1 MEEVILTNLNKNK
14 MAEVKRKSMF
24 KRMFARMMA
33 QYKPVKSA
41 QLKMTW
47 DGTVVLKNVI
57 GDDETYIGINA
68 NNEIVSYDPE
78 FIVDFPI
85 YLIDRQYSQINSNDI
100 VLISE
105 GTNAMYGKV
114 IKVNKSNIEV
124 LCFNG
129 NNLTINKKKNFLTNT
144 ETICTV
150 LNMFDMFSQNSNTD
164 SSQMNSLMMPMLLSG
179 MMNDEKGSTSDN
191 DHGNESLFM
200 MFYMMQNQKQNNNPI
215 MGMLPMMMLNN
226 KGSNKSEMFETL
238 MIMQMIQN
246 GNFSNMF
253 GPYCSKIDEVKTVK
267 KNNIVK
273 SDKKDKQKDTEK
285 DPE

>member
-1 MEEVILTNLNKNK
+1 MET
-14 MAEVKRKSMF
+14 VKRKSMF

-33 QYKPVKSA
+33 QYKPVKST

-47 DGTVVLKNVI
+47 DGTVVLKNTI
-57 GDDETYIGINA
+57 GDDETYETYIGINA

-78 FIVDFPI
+78 FIIDIPI

-150 LNMFDMFSQNSNTD
+150 LNMFDMFNKNSNDD
-164 SSQMNSLMMPMLLSG
+164 SSQMNALMMPMIMSG
-179 MMNDEKGSTSDN
+179 ILNDENGSTSEN
-191 DHGNESLFM
+191 THGNESLFMTHGNEALFM
-200 MFYMMQNQKQNNNPI
+200 MFYMMQNQKKDNP
-215 MGMLPMMMLNN
+215 MMAMLPMMMLN
-226 KGSNKSEMFETL
+226 KGESKSEMFEAL
-238 MIMQMIQN
+238 MMMYMMKN
-246 GNFSNMF
+246 ENFSNIF
-253 GPYCSKIDEVKTVK
+253 GPCYNKIDESKTSK
-267 KNNIVK
+267 KTNTVK
-273 SDKKDKQKDTEK
+273 SDKKDQD
-285 DPE
+285 

>member
-1 MEEVILTNLNKNK
+1 MT
-14 MAEVKRKSMF
+14 EVKRKSMF

-33 QYKPVKSA
+33 QYKPVKST

-47 DGTVVLKNVI
+47 DGTVVLKNTI

-78 FIVDFPI
+78 FIIDIPI

-114 IKVNKSNIEV
+114 IKVNKTNIEV

-144 ETICTV
+144 ATICTV
-150 LNMFDMFSQNSNTD
+150 LNMFDMFKKNSND
-164 SSQMNSLMMPMLLSG
+164 EVSQMNALMMPMIMSG
-179 MMNDEKGSTSDN
+179 MLNDENESTSEN
-191 DHGNESLFM
+191 ITHGNEELFM
-200 MFYMMQNQKQNNNPI
+200 THGNEALFMIFYMMQNQKKDNP
-215 MGMLPMMMLNN
+215 MMLMLPMMMLN
-226 KGSNKSEMFETL
+226 KGGSKSDMFETL
-238 MIMQMIQN
+238 MMMQLMKN
-246 GNFSNMF
+246 ENFSNMF
-253 GPYCSKIDEVKTVK
+253 GPCYNKIDESKPAKKT
-267 KNNIVK
+267 NTIK
-273 SDKKDKQKDTEK
+273 SDKKDKPKDDEK
-285 DPE
+285 DQD

>member
-1 MEEVILTNLNKNK
+1 MET
-14 MAEVKRKSMF
+14 VKRKSMF

-33 QYKPVKSA
+33 QYKPVKST

-47 DGTVVLKNVI
+47 DGTVVLKNTI
-57 GDDETYIGINA
+57 GDDETYIGINV

-78 FIVDFPI
+78 FIIDIPI

-150 LNMFDMFSQNSNTD
+150 LNMFDMFNKNSND
-164 SSQMNSLMMPMLLSG
+164 DASQMNALMMPMIMSG
-179 MMNDEKGSTSDN
+179 MLNDENESTSEN
-191 DHGNESLFM
+191 THGNEALFMTHGNEALFM
-200 MFYMMQNQKQNNNPI
+200 MFYMMQNQKKDNPMI
-215 MGMLPMMMLNN
+215 AMLPMMMLN
-226 KGSNKSEMFETL
+226 KGGSKSDMFETL
-238 MIMQMIQN
+238 MMMQLMKN
-246 GNFSNMF
+246 ENFSNLF
-253 GPYCSKIDEVKTVK
+253 GPCYNKIDESKPTKKT
-267 KNNIVK
+267 NAVK
-273 SDKKDKQKDTEK
+273 SDKKDQDKD
-285 DPE
+285 

>member
-1 MEEVILTNLNKNK
+1 MT
-14 MAEVKRKSMF
+14 EVKRKSMF
-24 KRMFARMMA
+24 KRMFDRMMA
-33 QYKPVKSA
+33 QYKPIKST

-47 DGTVVLKNVI
+47 DGTIVLKNVV

-68 NNEIVSYDPE
+68 DNETISYDPE

-150 LNMFDMFSQNSNTD
+150 LNMFDMFNKNSNDD
-164 SSQMNSLMMPMLLSG
+164 SSQMNALMMPMIMSG
-179 MMNDEKGSTSDN
+179 ILNDENGSTSEN
-191 DHGNESLFM
+191 THGNEALFMTHGNEALFM
-200 MFYMMQNQKQNNNPI
+200 MFYMMQNQKQDNPI
-215 MGMLPMMMLNN
+215 MLMLPMMMLNN
-226 KGSNKSEMFETL
+226 NGTNKSEMFETL
-238 MIMQMIQN
+238 MMMQMMQN

-253 GPYCSKIDEVKTVK
+253 GPCYNTIDEPKTVK
-267 KNNIVK
+267 KNNTVK
-273 SDKKDKQKDTEK
+273 SDKKDKSNDTVKDQ
-285 DPE
+285 

>member
-1 MEEVILTNLNKNK
+1 MET
-14 MAEVKRKSMF
+14 VKRKSMF

-33 QYKPVKSA
+33 QYKPVKST

-47 DGTVVLKNVI
+47 DGTVVLKNTI

-78 FIVDFPI
+78 FIIDIPI

-105 GTNAMYGKV
+105 GVNAMYGKV
-114 IKVNKSNIEV
+114 IKVNKTNIEV

-150 LNMFDMFSQNSNTD
+150 LNMFDMFNKNSND
-164 SSQMNSLMMPMLLSG
+164 DASQMNALMMPMIMSG
-179 MMNDEKGSTSDN
+179 MLNDENESTSEN
-191 DHGNESLFM
+191 THGNEALFM
-200 MFYMMQNQKQNNNPI
+200 MFCMMQNQKKDNP
-215 MGMLPMMMLNN
+215 MMAMLPMMMLN
-226 KGSNKSEMFETL
+226 KGGSKTDMFETL
-238 MIMQMIQN
+238 MITQLMKN
-246 GNFSNMF
+246 ENFSNIF
-253 GPYCSKIDEVKTVK
+253 GPCYNKIDESKPSKKT
-267 KNNIVK
+267 NAVK
-273 SDKKDKQKDTEK
+273 SDKKDQDKD
-285 DPE
+285 

>member
-1 MEEVILTNLNKNK
+1 

-33 QYKPVKSA
+33 QYKPVKST

-47 DGTVVLKNVI
+47 DGTVVLKNTI

-78 FIVDFPI
+78 FIIDIPI

-114 IKVNKSNIEV
+114 IKVNKTNIEV

-150 LNMFDMFSQNSNTD
+150 LNMFDMFNKNSND
-164 SSQMNSLMMPMLLSG
+164 DASQMNALMMPMIMSG
-179 MMNDEKGSTSDN
+179 MLNDENESTSEN
-191 DHGNESLFM
+191 TTHGNEALFMTHGNEALFM
-200 MFYMMQNQKQNNNPI
+200 MFYMMQNQKKDNP
-215 MGMLPMMMLNN
+215 MMLMLPMMMLN
-226 KGSNKSEMFETL
+226 KGGSKSDMFETL
-238 MIMQMIQN
+238 MMMQLMKN
-246 GNFSNMF
+246 ENFSNMF
-253 GPYCSKIDEVKTVK
+253 GPCYNKIDESKPTK
-267 KNNIVK
+267 KNNAVK
-273 SDKKDKQKDTEK
+273 SDKKDQD
-285 DPE
+285 

>member
-1 MEEVILTNLNKNK
+1 
-14 MAEVKRKSMF
+14 MAELKRKSMF

-33 QYKPVKSA
+33 QYKPVKST

-47 DGTVVLKNVI
+47 DGTVVLKNTI

-78 FIVDFPI
+78 FIIDIPI

-105 GTNAMYGKV
+105 GVNAMYGKV
-114 IKVNKSNIEV
+114 IKVNKTNIEV

-150 LNMFDMFSQNSNTD
+150 LNMFDMFNKNSND
-164 SSQMNSLMMPMLLSG
+164 DASQMNTLMMPMIMSG
-179 MMNDEKGSTSDN
+179 MLNDENESTSEN
-191 DHGNESLFM
+191 TTHGNEALFMTHGNEALFM
-200 MFYMMQNQKQNNNPI
+200 MFYMMQNQKKDNP
-215 MGMLPMMMLNN
+215 MMLMLPMMMLN
-226 KGSNKSEMFETL
+226 KGGSKSDMFETL
-238 MIMQMIQN
+238 MMMQLMKN
-246 GNFSNMF
+246 ENFSNMF
-253 GPYCSKIDEVKTVK
+253 GPCYNKIDESKPTK
-267 KNNIVK
+267 KNNAVK
-273 SDKKDKQKDTEK
+273 SDKKDQD
-285 DPE
+285 

>member
-1 MEEVILTNLNKNK
+1 MT
-14 MAEVKRKSMF
+14 EVKRKGMF
-24 KRMFARMMA
+24 KRMFDRMMA
-33 QYKPVKSA
+33 QYKPIKST

-47 DGTVVLKNVI
+47 DGTIVLKNVI

-68 NNEIVSYDPE
+68 DNETISYDPE

-129 NNLTINKKKNFLTNT
+129 NHLTINKKKNFLTNT

-150 LNMFDMFSQNSNTD
+150 FNMFDMFNRNSND
-164 SSQMNSLMMPMLLSG
+164 NSFQMNTLMMPMLMSG
-179 MMNDEKGSTSDN
+179 MMNDETGSTSEN
-191 DHGNESLFM
+191 AMSNETLFM
-200 MFYMMQNQKQNNNPI
+200 MFYMMQNQKQDNSI
-215 MGMLPMMMLNN
+215 MLMLPMMMLNS
-226 KGSNKSEMFETL
+226 KGTNKSEMFETL
-238 MIMQMIQN
+238 MMMQMIQN

-253 GPYCSKIDEVKTVK
+253 GPCYNKIDEAKTVK
-267 KNNIVK
+267 KTNTVK
-273 SDKKDKQKDTEK
+273 SDKKDKPNDTVKDQ
-285 DPE
+285 

>member
-1 MEEVILTNLNKNK
+1 MET
-14 MAEVKRKSMF
+14 VKRKSMF

-33 QYKPVKSA
+33 QYKPVKST

-47 DGTVVLKNVI
+47 DGTVVLKNTI

-78 FIVDFPI
+78 FIIDIPI

-105 GTNAMYGKV
+105 GVNAMYGKV
-114 IKVNKSNIEV
+114 IKVNKTNIEV

-150 LNMFDMFSQNSNTD
+150 LNMFDMFNKNSND
-164 SSQMNSLMMPMLLSG
+164 DASQMNALMMPMIMSG
-179 MMNDEKGSTSDN
+179 MLNDENESTSEN
-191 DHGNESLFM
+191 ITHGNEELFM
-200 MFYMMQNQKQNNNPI
+200 THGNEALFMIFYMMQNQKKDNP
-215 MGMLPMMMLNN
+215 MMLMLPMMMLN
-226 KGSNKSEMFETL
+226 KGGSKSDMFETL
-238 MIMQMIQN
+238 MMMQLMKN
-246 GNFSNMF
+246 ENFSNMF
-253 GPYCSKIDEVKTVK
+253 GPCYNKIDESKPAKKT
-267 KNNIVK
+267 NTIK
-273 SDKKDKQKDTEK
+273 SDKKDKPKDDEK
-285 DPE
+285 DQD